1 MIQWSTDKAHVMATA
16 LQITDDVTTCD
27 CCGRSGLKRTV
38 LMRLDDESLV
48 NYGTTCAARNT
59 GKDQRQIK
67 QEVYAEQAARAAAAS
82 WEYRTSAE
90 CRALRSYRELA
101 PWKRIGFD
109 AYNNSP
115 IVLAAQAAH
124 SAIAAK
130 HGVPAGSY

>member
-67 QEVYAEQAARAAAAS
+67 QEIYAAAAAALADAS
-82 WEYRTSAE
+82 WEYRTSPE
-90 CRALRSYRELA
+90 CRSLRNYRTAYGSAVRAAMSEEESGLQEA
-101 PWKRIGFD
+101 ASAAKRR
-109 AYNNSP
+109 
-115 IVLAAQAAH
+115 
-124 SAIAAK
+124 IAAK
-130 HGVPAGSY
+130 HGVHLGAF